1 MENSYSQLKTICT
14 CGHTIYEHLEYV
26 ANHAEGCAVRACD
39 CAGFESATTPPHLI
53 ISSRKFGSSPGIC
66 VKNGKLKLISMRPP
80 QVWRSVC

>member
-39 CAGFESATTPPHLI
+39 CAGFESATTPPT
-53 ISSRKFGSSPGIC
+53 
-66 VKNGKLKLISMRPP
+66 
-80 QVWRSVC
+80 